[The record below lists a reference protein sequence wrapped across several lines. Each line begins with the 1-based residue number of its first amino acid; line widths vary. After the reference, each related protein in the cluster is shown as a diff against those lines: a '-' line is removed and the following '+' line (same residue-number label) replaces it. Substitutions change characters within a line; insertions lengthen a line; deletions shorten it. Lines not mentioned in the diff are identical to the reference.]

1 MEKSLKNLLDNT
13 MSYISDKHAEYKEM
27 PSMKGFIA
35 YLDSCSYEIWQKLQT
50 NTLHEDW
57 LMRLNRKMRN
67 SEQEYRVQNGLPR
80 LVAAEYRDPLLAQM
94 MGFDRQL
101 FEPRKAYPSSNY
113 GISQVMKR
121 MRKDE
126 GQKRDWKSLSFE
138 HYLKENKIH
147 LTGIEY
153 EMFLFLEYTE
163 CFRKRSRQTIKM
175 FCEENGKEKI
185 GIYVSAA
192 QEHMCYDPRVLLQNL
207 GEDTGYSD
215 TVKANSLKLF
225 DYMYK
230 QKLIKLP
237 DDYINWGLAGVLDN
251 LLNPEDVIDVAN
263 E

>member
-1 MEKSLKNLLDNT
+1 MEKKLKNLLDNT
-13 MSYISDKHAEYKEM
+13 MRYIKDKHTEYKGM
-27 PSMKGFIA
+27 PGMYAFNT

-50 NTLHEDW
+50 NTLREDW
-57 LMRLNRKMRN
+57 LLRLNRKMRD
-67 SEQEYRVQNGLPR
+67 SEQEYRVQTGLPR
-80 LVAAEYRDPLLAQM
+80 LDAAEYRDPLLAQM

-101 FEPRKAYPSSNY
+101 FEPRKASPSSSY
-113 GISQVMKR
+113 DISRVLKE
-121 MRKDE
+121 MRRVE
-126 GQKRDWKSLSFE
+126 GQKRDWKRLSFE
-138 HYLKENKIH
+138 HYLAENKVH
-147 LTGIEY
+147 LSGTEY

-163 CFRKRSRQTIKM
+163 CFRKRDRQTIKM

-225 DYMYK
+225 DYMYN
-230 QKLIKLP
+230 QKLVKLP
-237 DDYINWGLAGVLDN
+237 DDYINLGLAGVLDN